1 MNEANED
8 IRTELELDGDLPV
21 LPAEIQ
27 LLADLLPDLI
37 KDLLAMQ
44 DDEAT

>member
-1 MNEANED
+1 VNNANDD
-8 IRTELELDGDLPV
+8 IHAAIELDGDLPV
-21 LPAEIQ
+21 LPPEIK

-44 DDEAT
+44 DDAS